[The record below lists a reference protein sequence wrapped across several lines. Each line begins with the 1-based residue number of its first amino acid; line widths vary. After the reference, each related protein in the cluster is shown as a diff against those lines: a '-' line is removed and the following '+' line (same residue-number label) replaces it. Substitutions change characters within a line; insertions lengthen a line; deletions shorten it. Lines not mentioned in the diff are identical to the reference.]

1 MIVYL
6 GKSNKEGKRYMVLV
20 NDKTIHFGS
29 TMSNYTMHKDM
40 ERKKRYLD
48 RHKAR
53 ENWNKSGISSSGFWS
68 RWLLWNKP
76 TLSGS
81 IQDLFKRFGVKIR
94 YTP

>member
-1 MIVYL
+1 
-6 GKSNKEGKRYMVLV
+6 
-20 NDKTIHFGS
+20 
-29 TMSNYTMHKDM
+29 MHKDM

-53 ENWNKSGISSSGFWS
+53 ENWSKPGISSSGFWS

-81 IQDLFKRFGVKIR
+81 IKDLFKRFGVKMKSAIK
-94 YTP
+94 